1 MERILNDDEKIRKAE
16 EIYFRRNNKNISY
29 FNKEEK
35 TKKYT
40 KDKILLQ
47 LLFMFNIAVIVF
59 CIQNK
64 DFIFRSEFLDTV
76 SQYNINFG
84 DKIINLTKE
93 IVGNSPENS
102 DIQTN
107 NEENIQSENPEVSS
121 VQDTNIENN
130 NININMVDSE
140 SSSISEM
147 ELDINNLKAYSFIK
161 PLNGTITSSF
171 GTRESEHKNVT
182 GYHTGIDIAA
192 EKNTAIKASMGGIV
206 TLVSDQG
213 DYGNHLKIRCN
224 NVTNVYAHCQ
234 KIFVK
239 EGQIVAQGQDIA
251 SVGSTGNSTGPHLHF
266 EIRVDDRYI
275 DPLRILTY

>member
-64 DFIFRSEFLDTV
+64 DFIFKSEFLDTV

-107 NEENIQSENPEVSS
+107 NEENIQSENSEVSS
-121 VQDTNIENN
+121 VQDNNIENN
-130 NININMVDSE
+130 NINMVDSE

-192 EKNTAIKASMGGIV
+192 EKNTVIKASMGGIV

>member
-130 NININMVDSE
+130 NINIVDSE

-161 PLNGTITSSF
+161 PLNGTITSRF

-192 EKNTAIKASMGGIV
+192 EKNTVIKASMGGIV

>member
-107 NEENIQSENPEVSS
+107 NEENIQSETPEVSS

-130 NININMVDSE
+130 NINMVDSE